1 MEVVIIL
8 LLILGG
14 VTIYFFKVKK
24 GKKTIKKS
32 TQTNSVQIDKSFDD
46 LTREGD
52 LIDEENVLIKA
63 KKRIKQLAKKK

>member
-24 GKKTIKKS
+24 RKKTIKKS
-32 TQTNSVQIDKSFDD
+32 TKTSPVQIDKDFD
-46 LTREGD
+46 EFN
-52 LIDEENVLIKA
+52 EEMSKSAI
-63 KKRIKQLAKKK
+63 KRIKQLSKKK

>member
-32 TQTNSVQIDKSFDD
+32 TKTSPVQIDKDFD
-46 LTREGD
+46 EFN
-52 LIDEENVLIKA
+52 EEMSKSAI
-63 KKRIKQLAKKK
+63 KRIKQLAKKK